1 MKNNRKNKINPKY
14 VLAALS
20 LLCIAGIGLSLF
32 RGFSMPA
39 AGTIV
44 NSLMAPM
51 QEGINSF
58 GNFTAGIAQRKH
70 KTTQLQNENEEL
82 NNEVDKLQ
90 AKLTAMENNLSDYED
105 LLDLLALSEKYPSY
119 DMTGARIIGKDA
131 GNWYDTFTINKGS
144 VDGIKKDMNVV
155 AGNGLVGIVTQVNAN
170 SAVVRSIIDDA
181 SNVSGMISKNR
192 DICIV
197 NGDLTLMDS
206 GLLDVELITKG
217 STVVKGD
224 EVVTSYISDK
234 YLPGLL
240 IGYISDVTED
250 DTELTL
256 SAKLTPAVDFQH
268 LSNVLVIKQLKE
280 DMKETGSASETLAPD
295 TQSTS
300 EAQSDTADST
310 DSSEEG
316 E

>member
-1 MKNNRKNKINPKY
+1 MKNNKKNKINPKY

-58 GNFTAGIAQRKH
+58 GNFTAGIVQRKH

-181 SNVSGMISKNR
+181 SNVSGMILSNN
-192 DICIV
+192 DNCIV
-197 NGDLTLMDS
+197 SGNLKSMTESNMITFSNLEDSEDKVSTGDS
-206 GLLDVELITKG
+206 
-217 STVVKGD
+217 
-224 EVVTSYISDK
+224 VVTSNISDK

-240 IGYISDVTED
+240 IGYVTDITED
-250 DTELTL
+250 NNNLTK
-256 SAKLTPAVDFQH
+256 SGEITPVVDFKH
-268 LSNVLVIKQLKE
+268 LQDVLVITQLKE
-280 DMKETGSASETLAPD
+280 TGK
-295 TQSTS
+295 
-300 EAQSDTADST
+300 
-310 DSSEEG
+310 
-316 E
+316 